1 MTHPSPFIVAVVMPV
16 RNEERYIGQTLE
28 QLMRQDFP
36 IDKVEVIVADGYST
50 DATREVAKG
59 FASRFGSLRI
69 LNNDGRL
76 PSSGRNV
83 GVRNSSAPFVLILD
97 GHCHIPG
104 NRLLADM
111 VRLFESTGAA
121 CLCRPQPLDPPD
133 ISSFQR
139 AVAICRN
146 SYLGHKPGSEI
157 YADFEGEVDPTSS
170 GAMYRR
176 EVFDTVG
183 YFDESFGACEDVE
196 FNHRVKE
203 AQIKAVLSPLLK
215 VYYFPRENLAGL
227 WKQMRRYGRGRFN
240 FSAKHHI
247 FSPVQWF
254 SGVAV
259 VGLAMGACLSF
270 FSSWFCWLTTL
281 AISGY
286 ALLVIAVSI
295 QLYREKKELG
305 LLLFGPPVFTAIHFG
320 LGVGFLEGLVGRVS
334 APFRKSKM

>member
-1 MTHPSPFIVAVVMPV
+1 MPV
-16 RNEERYIGQTLE
+16 RNEARYIGQTLD
-28 QLMRQDFP
+28 QLRRQDFP
-36 IDKVEVIVADGYST
+36 LDKVEVVIADGYST
-50 DATREVAKG
+50 DATRDIAQG
-59 FASRFGSLRI
+59 FASRFGSLRV
-69 LNNDGRL
+69 LNNPGRL

-97 GHCHIPG
+97 GHCHIPD

-111 VRLFESTGAA
+111 VRLFESSGAG

-133 ISSFQR
+133 ISSLQR

-146 SYLGHKPGSEI
+146 SNLGHKPGSEI

-176 EVFDTVG
+176 EVFDMIG

-196 FNHRVKE
+196 FNHRVHE
-203 AQIKAVLSPLLK
+203 AGIKSILSPLLK
-215 VYYFPRENLAGL
+215 VYYYPRENLAGL
-227 WKQMRRYGRGRFN
+227 WKQMRRYGTGRFN

-247 FSPVQWF
+247 FSPIQWF

-259 VGLAMGACLSF
+259 VGLALGIILSF
-270 FSSWFCWLTTL
+270 FSAIFCWLTAL
-281 AISGY
+281 SLIGY
-286 ALLVIAVSI
+286 ALLVVAISL

-305 LLLFGPPVFTAIHFG
+305 LLLFGPPIFVAIHFG
-320 LGVGFLEGLVGRVS
+320 LGVGFLEGLVHRII
-334 APFRKSKM
+334 APFRTSKM